1 MKGQLCC
8 WARKKI
14 EGAGNYYAPTV
25 LGNVT
30 AGMTG
35 FRQELFGPVATLT
48 TARDADHALA
58 LANDSEFGL
67 SATVYT
73 TDEGAGPALRPRAG
87 VRRRLPSTATAPAT
101 PAWPSAA

>member
-1 MKGQLCC
+1 
-8 WARKKI
+8 
-14 EGAGNYYAPTV
+14 
-25 LGNVT
+25 
-30 AGMTG
+30 MTG

-73 TDEGAGPALRPRAG
+73 TDEAQAQRFARELECGG
-87 VRRRLPSTATAPAT
+87 VFLNGYCASDARVLRRREEEWFWSRAVTF
-101 PAWPSAA
+101 WSARVL